1 VHCTQLSSAP
11 DSNREQRGFRV
22 THPFHPLFGR
32 EFALAHYRQCWG
44 EDRVF
49 YLDKGEE
56 LRSIPARWTSAVT
69 DDPFVVISAGRSLYR
84 VADLL
89 ELAKQIRGGQR

>member
-1 VHCTQLSSAP
+1 MSNAP
-11 DSNREQRGFRV
+11 DADSEQRRFHI

-32 EFALAHYRQCWG
+32 EFTLVHYRQCWG

-49 YLDKGEE
+49 YLDEGED
-56 LRSIPARWTSAVT
+56 LRSIPARWTSVIV

-84 VADLL
+84 LVDLL
-89 ELAKQIRGGQR
+89 ELTKLMRKRQR